1 MESLNKLLST
11 RHTFKTFLPK
21 NLEDNKVQ
29 KILESITNVPSC
41 NNRYNYKVKVI
52 KNGIEDRKLKV
63 GLYDYVCTMSKN
75 QVKYNDVSEDLV
87 TRSPRSY
94 DEAIKWQQQNN
105 LNQHINGQ
113 MLAPLVLVYYVADS
127 DPVQLDILDI
137 GLSCWNNIVTAQM
150 MEVQSGFCGCFDK
163 DFMQDFLELD
173 GTPIVAIGFGYAKD
187 VIDNDDKHPD
197 NPRPKYTDLIV

>member
-1 MESLNKLLST
+1 MEPLDKLLST
-11 RHTFKTFLPK
+11 RHTFKSFLPK
-21 NLEDNKVQ
+21 NLEEEKIQ
-29 KILESITNVPSC
+29 KILESTTNVPSC

-52 KNGIEDRKLKV
+52 KNNLNDRKLKV

-75 QVKYNDVSEDLV
+75 QVKYDETSDDLV

-94 DEAIKWQQQNN
+94 DEAIKWQSQGN

-113 MLAPLVLVYYVADS
+113 VLAPLVLVYYVADS

-150 MEVQSGFCGCFDK
+150 LDVQSGFCGCFNTE
-163 DFMQDFLELD
+163 FMQDFLEID
-173 GTPIVAIGFGYAKD
+173 GTPVVAIGFGYAKE
-187 VIDNDDKHPD
+187 VIDNSDKHPD
-197 NPRPKYTDLIV
+197 TPRPKYTDIIV